1 MNNLAHLILI
11 GFWLFGIVVAEGVLS
26 TFFAIILPFWAWYLV
41 WSIWQYILEL
51 FKNHLTFVSIY
62 HTLSIVKLLH
72 AENKMGL
79 ADLIFEDYTP
89 SPAEM
94 MDEINAMLD
103 KEELDLRMEEAKKV
117 IKSLHDGTWQ
127 ADYSQVNITGLST
140 NLVKSPNS

>member
-1 MNNLAHLILI
+1 
-11 GFWLFGIVVAEGVLS
+11 
-26 TFFAIILPFWAWYLV
+26 
-41 WSIWQYILEL
+41 
-51 FKNHLTFVSIY
+51 
-62 HTLSIVKLLH
+62 
-72 AENKMGL
+72 MGL